1 MYQLSSGVVQPIS
14 ELESTQEEADTQM
27 LLHSLNAVRSR
38 FASVVIVSED
48 TDVLILLLAFKS
60 FIPSSVF
67 IKCGSQT
74 RVKYIEV
81 SRIVE
86 SVWAIVC
93 RSLPGFRTFSGC
105 DTVSAFVGRGK
116 VVGYRIVRRNVE
128 FQEMFH
134 QLGMEWNLSDDLHHG
149 LQNFTCA
156 MYCSTPG
163 TSDINE
169 NVIPAV
175 LFEERRS

>member
-1 MYQLSSGVVQPIS
+1 MFWYFFWL
-14 ELESTQEEADTQM
+14 
-27 LLHSLNAVRSR
+27 
-38 FASVVIVSED
+38 
-48 TDVLILLLAFKS
+48 
-60 FIPSSVF
+60 

-86 SVWAIVC
+86 SVGAIVS
-93 RSLPGFRTFSGC
+93 RSLPGFCAFSGC
-105 DTVSAFVGRGK
+105 NTVSAFSGRGK
-116 VVGYRIVRRNVE
+116 VVGYRIVTWNVE
-128 FQEMFH
+128 FQEMFQ
-134 QLGMEWNLSDDLHHG
+134 QLGMERNLSDDLCHG
-149 LQNFTCA
+149 LQMFTCA
-156 MYCSTPG
+156 MYSSTAG

>member
-1 MYQLSSGVVQPIS
+1 
-14 ELESTQEEADTQM
+14 M
-27 LLHSLNAVRSR
+27 LLHSLHAARSR

-48 TDVLILLLAFKS
+48 TDVLVLLLAFKS

-86 SVWAIVC
+86 SVGATVC
-93 RSLPGFRTFSGC
+93 RSLLGFHAFSGC
-105 DTVSAFVGRGK
+105 DTVSAFAGRGK
-116 VVGYRIVRRNVE
+116 VVGYRIVTRNVE
-128 FQEMFH
+128 FQEMFQ
-134 QLGMEWNLSDDLHHG
+134 QLGMEWNLSDDLRHG
-149 LQNFTCA
+149 LQKFTCA

-169 NVIPAV
+169 NVILAV